1 MEYDLIVCGGG
12 PAGAMAAATAAQAG
26 QKVLLLEKERL
37 PRYKTCG
44 GGMPMVAGDLVPELA
59 PDAVVEA
66 RTRFMRHTWQF
77 DRPYLFPIDPD
88 PAERETTIWMVQ
100 RSRFDHALVER
111 AARLGAEVR
120 DGLALRTVEQDRT
133 GVTVRAASG
142 RTDSALTA
150 TAGHLIGAD
159 GATGMTARCAHLR
172 RKRRLAIA
180 VEVEQPHDWGTGH
193 PDLRPDVLH
202 LEYGCVP
209 HGYAW
214 AFPKGEH
221 LSVGA
226 GILHGA
232 ATTAQP
238 QVKVGAMLKEVVFRY
253 LDHLRVPYA
262 RERVR
267 FHAHPIPIW
276 SGKERLH
283 TRGGRILL
291 AGDAA
296 GLVNPL
302 FGDGILHALRSG
314 TLAAQCL
321 LDGAAADYTRRVHAA
336 FAPTFSAADRLSGL
350 LYRWAPLLYEHGIC
364 RPRATHLAAR
374 LLCGEPL
381 TPDLMALLMRR
392 LRAVIGRTAVPR
404 SGALP
409 AEHRLP

>member
-1 MEYDLIVCGGG
+1 VKYDLIVVGGG

-44 GGMPMVAGDLVPELA
+44 GGMPMVAGDLIPELA
-59 PDAVVEA
+59 PEAVVEA
-66 RTRFMRHTWQF
+66 RTRYMRHTWQF
-77 DRPYLFPIDPD
+77 DRPHLFPIDPE
-88 PAERETTIWMVQ
+88 PAGRETTIWMVQ

-120 DGLALRTVEQDRT
+120 DGLALRSLDSGRD
-133 GVTVRAASG
+133 GVTLRAASG
-142 RTDSALTA
+142 RTDTAFTA
-150 TAGHLIGAD
+150 TADHLIGAD
-159 GATGMTARCAHLR
+159 GATGMTARLADLR
-172 RKRRLAIA
+172 RGRRLAIA
-180 VEVEQPHDWGTGH
+180 VEVEHPHEWGAGH

-221 LSVGA
+221 LSIGA
-226 GILHGA
+226 GVLHGA
-232 ATTAQP
+232 ATAVQTQGKA
-238 QVKVGAMLKEVVFRY
+238 GAMLKEVVFRY
-253 LDHLRVPYA
+253 LDHLQVPYR
-262 RERVR
+262 REAVR

-283 TRGGRILL
+283 TRDGRILL

-321 LDGAAADYTRRVHAA
+321 IDGAASDYTRRVHAA
-336 FAPTFSAADRLSGL
+336 FSPTFTAADRLSSL
-350 LYRWAPLLYEHGIC
+350 LYRWAPLLYDHGIG
-364 RPRATHLAAR
+364 RPRATRLAAR

-381 TPDLMALLMRR
+381 TPDLMAFLMKR
-392 LRAVIGRTAVPR
+392 LRAAMARGPLAGP
-404 SGALP
+404 GL
-409 AEHRLP
+409 HRAIEP